1 MRGVTASAPGK
12 LVLAGEY
19 AVLAG
24 APAIVAA
31 MDRRVVCRVAVA
43 ERGHWQFLSRWFAAR
58 VAAPRGVSAPRG
70 VAAVAPWALGTGAAC
85 AV

>member
-12 LVLAGEY
+12 LVLAGEH
-19 AVLAG
+19 AVQAG

-31 MDRRVVCRVAVA
+31 MDRRVVCRVTVA
-43 ERGHWQFLSRWFAAR
+43 ERGQWRFLSRWFAAR
-58 VAAPRGVSAPRG
+58 VAARTGLAARPG
-70 VAAVAPWALGTGAAC
+70 VAAVAPWTPSAGAAC